1 MKWIKLAII
10 SLIVFGFLLFLLSLL
25 FPSQVF
31 VTRAININAPSVEV
45 LKKISDTSHWSE
57 WNPFAKDDAGRLK
70 IDSIVA
76 NGVEYSYLLSSHTE
90 HGNIIL
96 SVIDTASCEV
106 RWTQWK
112 RAHYP
117 WEKFSFFYQDKL
129 YAPSFEKGLSRF
141 KDICE
146 QGNK

>member
-10 SLIVFGFLLFLLSLL
+10 SVIVFGFLLFMLSLL

-31 VTRAININAPSVEV
+31 VTRAVTISSPSAEV
-45 LKKISDTSHWSE
+45 LKKLGDTSNWAA
-57 WNPFAKDDAGRLK
+57 WNPFAKNDAGRLQV
-70 IDSIVA
+70 DSIVA
-76 NGVEYSYLLSSHTE
+76 DGVEYSFMLSSHTE
-90 HGNIIL
+90 HGNIII
-96 SVIDTASCEV
+96 SATDSSSCEV

-112 RAHYP
+112 KASYP
-117 WEKFSFFYQDKL
+117 WQKFSFFYQDKL

-141 KDICE
+141 KEICE